1 MKKIQ
6 GHSVWIFL
14 MLWSCDFSDPVDLS
28 GADKEWREYQT
39 RSKKREANILAY
51 MKSDVEVTVWT
62 SLLGL
67 STWRDSLL
75 ERDYTVLVPSDAVL
89 RKVGLQTFQDLV
101 PAARRKEL
109 NACMGRH
116 LIPGRFQYREGMDTT
131 IRNALGENIHIHGN
145 QIQNVELTNLTHE
158 CERGNMIRIRGV
170 LN

>member
-1 MKKIQ
+1 MKKIR

-14 MLWSCDFSDPVDLS
+14 ALWSCDFSDPVDLS
-28 GADKEWREYQT
+28 GADKEWREYQS

-62 SLLGL
+62 SLLEL

-101 PAARRKEL
+101 PAERRKEL
-109 NACMGRH
+109 NTCMGKH

-131 IRNALGENIHIHGN
+131 VRNAMGESVHISAGKVAG
-145 QIQNVELTNLTHE
+145 VEITNASHE